1 MFELLFKINLI
12 YSATSG
18 DTGSSAV
25 EAIRG
30 QKWVD
35 IVMLFPRGRISQIQ
49 KLQMTSVIDDN
60 VHVFRGRL
68 WVSMYINKLRVR
80 ERFM

>member
-1 MFELLFKINLI
+1 MI

-18 DTGSSAV
+18 DTGSSAI
-25 EAIRG
+25 EAVRG
-30 QKWVD
+30 EKWVD
-35 IVMLFPRGRISQIQ
+35 IVMLFARGRISQIQ

-68 WVSMYINKLRVR
+68 WVFMYINKLRVR